1 MLKFCFT
8 TKLSNSHD
16 ASLQCLLAGPQPEG
30 QPGAITPRK
39 FSKTRFVVRYKLQ
52 SFPPPKISSV
62 AALFARAS
70 LYFTLNETSSSFV
83 TSLWGI
89 WLLGSA
95 CILLRRFK
103 LAYICLS
110 IVVTHSGDIR
120 KWIPCNLFR
129 RESSFVYSTHL
140 RSCKQ

>member
-52 SFPPPKISSV
+52 SFPPPKYHRLRPCLLEQVCISLSMKQ
-62 AALFARAS
+62 ALA
-70 LYFTLNETSSSFV
+70 L
-83 TSLWGI
+83 
-89 WLLGSA
+89 
-95 CILLRRFK
+95 
-103 LAYICLS
+103 
-110 IVVTHSGDIR
+110 
-120 KWIPCNLFR
+120 
-129 RESSFVYSTHL
+129 
-140 RSCKQ
+140 